1 MTEMTLDAIRDM
13 DRKDTLAS
21 FRERF
26 DIPDGVIYLDGNS
39 LGCLP
44 KATPGRIETVVR
56 QEWGRDLIRSWN
68 TADWINAPRRVGAK
82 IARLIGAGAD
92 EVVAADS
99 TSINVFKALSACL
112 QLNPERN
119 ILLSEHGNFP
129 TDVYMMQGLSV
140 LSGGRIETRLVD
152 SEDIIG
158 ALDESV
164 AALLLTHVHY
174 KTGRMRDMKA
184 VTAAAHDKGVSV
196 IWDLSHSAGAV
207 PVDLKGANADFAV
220 GCGYKYLNGGP
231 GAPAFIFA
239 AKRHQDAVFPALS
252 GWLGH
257 AAPFEFDDIY
267 RPAPGIDRFQCGT
280 PGILGMAALECG
292 LDLMLDADMTMI
304 RFKSLALGSLFI
316 ALMEDLCEQHGFT
329 LACPADE
336 TERGSQV
343 SFHHPDGYAIMQAV
357 IAHGVIGDFRA
368 PDILRFGFAP
378 LYNSFEDV
386 WRAVEAIRGVMESG
400 EWRNDRYA
408 QRAAVT

>member
-1 MTEMTLDAIRDM
+1 MNELTLDSVREM
-13 DRKDTLAS
+13 DRKDPLAS
-21 FRERF
+21 FRDRF
-26 DIPDGVIYLDGNS
+26 EIPEGVIYLDGNS

-44 KATPGRIETVVR
+44 KATPERIETVVR
-56 QEWGRDLIRSWN
+56 EEWGRDLIRSWN
-68 TADWINAPRRVGAK
+68 TADWIHAPRRVGAK
-82 IARLIGAGAD
+82 IAMLIGANDD

-112 QLNPERN
+112 QLNTDRTV
-119 ILLSEHGNFP
+119 LLSERGNFP

-152 SEDIIG
+152 GEDIKG
-158 ALDESV
+158 ALDETI

-184 VTAAAHDKGVSV
+184 VTAAAHEKGIPV

-207 PVDLKGANADFAV
+207 KVDLNGASADFAV

-231 GAPAFIFA
+231 GAPAFIFS
-239 AKRHQDAVFPALS
+239 AKRHQESVFPALS

-257 AAPFEFDDIY
+257 AAPFEFDDTY

-280 PGILGMAALECG
+280 PGILGMAALETG

-304 RFKSLALGSLFI
+304 RFKSLALGSLFV
-316 ALMEDLCEQHGFT
+316 ALMQDLCDQHGFT

-357 IAHGVIGDFRA
+357 IARGVIGDFRA

-400 EWRNDRYA
+400 EWQNDRYA

>member
-1 MTEMTLDAIRDM
+1 MTELTLDSVREM
-13 DRKDTLAS
+13 DHKDTLAR

-44 KATPGRIETVVR
+44 KATPSRIETVVR
-56 QEWGRDLIRSWN
+56 EEWGRDLIRSWN

-82 IARLIGAGAD
+82 IARLIGAQAD

-112 QLNPERN
+112 QLNPQRK
-119 ILLSEHGNFP
+119 ILLSERGNFP

-152 SEDIIG
+152 GEDVLG
-158 ALDESV
+158 ALDETI

-184 VTAAAHDKGVSV
+184 VTAAAHEKGVPV

-239 AKRHQDAVFPALS
+239 AKQHQEAVFPALS

-257 AAPFEFDDIY
+257 AAPFEFDDTY

-280 PGILGMAALECG
+280 PGILGMAALESG
-292 LDLMLDADMTMI
+292 LDVMLEADMTDL
-304 RFKSLALGSLFI
+304 RTKSSALGDLFI
-316 ALMEDLCEQHGFT
+316 ALMNQRCGEFGFT
-329 LACPADE
+329 LACPKDAD
-336 TERGSQV
+336 ERGSQV
-343 SFHHPDGYAIMQAV
+343 SLHHREGYAIMQAV
-357 IAHGVIGDFRA
+357 IARGVIGDFRA

-378 LYNSFEDV
+378 LYNSHEDV
-386 WRAVEAIRGVMESG
+386 WHAVEAIRTVMESG
-400 EWRNDRYA
+400 EWQNDKYA
-408 QRAAVT
+408 QRTAVT

>member
-1 MTEMTLDAIRDM
+1 MTELTLDSVREM
-13 DRKDTLAS
+13 DRKDPLAS
-21 FRERF
+21 FRDRF
-26 DIPDGVIYLDGNS
+26 EIPEGVIYLDGNS

-44 KATPGRIETVVR
+44 KATPERIETVVR
-56 QEWGRDLIRSWN
+56 EEWGRDLIRSWN
-68 TADWINAPRRVGAK
+68 TADWIHAPRRVGTK

-112 QLNPERN
+112 QLNPERTT
-119 ILLSEHGNFP
+119 LLSERGNFP

-152 SEDIIG
+152 GEDIMG
-158 ALDESV
+158 ALDETV

-184 VTAAAHDKGVSV
+184 VTAAAHEKGIPV

-207 PVDLKGANADFAV
+207 KVDLNGANADFAV

-239 AKRHQDAVFPALS
+239 AKRHQESVFPALS

-257 AAPFEFDDIY
+257 AAPFEFDDTY

-280 PGILGMAALECG
+280 PGILGMAALETG

-304 RFKSLALGSLFI
+304 RFKSLALGSLFV
-316 ALMEDLCEQHGFT
+316 ALMEDLCDQHGFT

-336 TERGSQV
+336 AERGSQV

-357 IAHGVIGDFRA
+357 IARGVIGDFRA

-386 WRAVEAIRGVMESG
+386 WHAVEAIRGVMESG

>member
-1 MTEMTLDAIRDM
+1 MTELTLDSVREM
-13 DRKDTLAS
+13 DRKDPLAS
-21 FRERF
+21 LRDRF
-26 DIPDGVIYLDGNS
+26 EIPEGVIYLDGNS

-44 KATPGRIETVVR
+44 KATPERIETVVR
-56 QEWGRDLIRSWN
+56 EEWGRDLIRSWN

-112 QLNPERN
+112 QLNPERTT
-119 ILLSEHGNFP
+119 LLSERGNFP

-152 SEDIIG
+152 GEDIVG
-158 ALDESV
+158 ALDETV

-184 VTAAAHDKGVSV
+184 VTAAAHEKGIPV

-207 PVDLKGANADFAV
+207 KVDLNGANADFAV

-239 AKRHQDAVFPALS
+239 AKRHQESVFPALS

-257 AAPFEFDDIY
+257 AAPFEFDDTY

-280 PGILGMAALECG
+280 PGILGMAALETG

-304 RFKSLALGSLFI
+304 RSKSLALGSLFV
-316 ALMEDLCEQHGFT
+316 ALMEDLCDQHGFT

-336 TERGSQV
+336 IERGSQV
-343 SFHHPDGYAIMQAV
+343 SFHHRDGYAIMQAI
-357 IAHGVIGDFRA
+357 IARGVIGDFRA

-378 LYNSFEDV
+378 LYNSHEDV
-386 WRAVEAIRGVMESG
+386 WRAVEAIRTVMESS
-400 EWRNDRYA
+400 EWRNDKYA

>member
-1 MTEMTLDAIRDM
+1 MTETTLESVREM
-13 DRKDTLAS
+13 DRTDPIAG
-21 FRERF
+21 FRDRF
-26 DIPDGVIYLDGNS
+26 EIPDGLIYLDGNS

-44 KATPGRIETVVR
+44 KTTPGRIETVVR
-56 QEWGRDLIRSWN
+56 EEWGRDLIRSWN

-82 IARLIGAGAD
+82 IAQLIGAGAD

-112 QLNPERN
+112 QLDSERSV
-119 ILLSEHGNFP
+119 LLSERGNFP

-152 SEDIIG
+152 GEDVLG
-158 ALDESV
+158 ALDETV

-184 VTAAAHDKGVSV
+184 VTAAAHEKGVPV

-207 PVDLKGANADFAV
+207 PVDLNGANADFAV

-239 AKRHQDAVFPALS
+239 AKQHQEAVFPALS

-267 RPAPGIDRFQCGT
+267 LPAPGIDRFQCGT
-280 PGILGMAALECG
+280 PGILSMAALECG
-292 LDLMLDADMTMI
+292 LDVMLEADMTDL
-304 RFKSLALGSLFI
+304 RAKSSALGDLFI
-316 ALMEDLCEQHGFT
+316 ALMSERCGAFGFT
-329 LACPADE
+329 LACPKDAE
-336 TERGSQV
+336 QRGSQV
-343 SFHHPDGYAIMQAV
+343 SFHHREGYAIMQAV
-357 IAHGVIGDFRA
+357 IARGVIGDFRA

-378 LYNSFEDV
+378 LYNSYEDV
-386 WRAVEAIRGVMESG
+386 WRAVEAIRTVMESG
-400 EWRNDRYA
+400 EWQNDKYA

>member
-1 MTEMTLDAIRDM
+1 MTDLTLDSVREM
-13 DRKDTLAS
+13 DREDTLAN
-21 FRERF
+21 FRDRF
-26 DIPDGVIYLDGNS
+26 DIPEGLVYLDGNS

-44 KATPGRIETVVR
+44 KATPDRIETVVR
-56 QEWGRDLIRSWN
+56 EEWGRDLIRSWN
-68 TADWINAPRRVGAK
+68 SADWINAPRRVGAK
-82 IARLIGAGAD
+82 IAKLIGAYDD

-119 ILLSEHGNFP
+119 ALLSERGNFP
-129 TDVYMMQGLSV
+129 TDVYMIQGLSV

-152 SEDIIG
+152 GEDIIG

-184 VTAAAHDKGVSV
+184 VTAAAHEKGIPV

-239 AKRHQDAVFPALS
+239 ARRHQDAVFPALS

-257 AAPFEFDDIY
+257 AAPFEFDDTY

-280 PGILGMAALECG
+280 PGILGMAALESG
-292 LDLMLDADMTMI
+292 LDVMLETRMTDL
-304 RFKSLALGSLFI
+304 RAKSSALGDLFI
-316 ALMEDLCEQHGFT
+316 ALMDERCAQHGFT
-329 LACPADE
+329 LACPKQAE
-336 TERGSQV
+336 ERGSQV
-343 SFHHPDGYAIMQAV
+343 SFHHKEGYAIMQAV
-357 IAHGVIGDFRA
+357 IARSVIGDFRA

-378 LYNSFEDV
+378 LYNSYEDV
-386 WRAVEAIRGVMESG
+386 WHAVEAIRAVMESG
-400 EWRNDRYA
+400 EWRNDKYA